1 MHIMSVILFHTGQ
14 DFKHLGGK
22 IYSDMTINTI
32 MRIVK
37 NTINIYSVLRIL
49 INHVLSMMLSL
60 AWPDPIPRRGVIT
73 FSISALFGKGSGTV
87 YSVHSVFTLSN
98 VLI

>member
-1 MHIMSVILFHTGQ
+1 MSVILFHTGQ

-22 IYSDMTINTI
+22 IYSDMTTNT

-37 NTINIYSVLRIL
+37 NTVSIYSVLRIL

-60 AWPDPIPRRGVIT
+60 AWPDPIPCRGVIA
-73 FSISALFGKGSGTV
+73 FSISAPFGKGSGTFTV
-87 YSVHSVFTLSN
+87 YTRFSHFQMC
-98 VLI
+98 